1 MKKLT
6 PLFFL
11 FCLIAISYTL
21 TAQEYASTSNE
32 VYIVNS
38 DHSSIE
44 EVDMPRWSNVDTI
57 PDFDAKQNKIKIT
70 GTIYEKD
77 GVTPAKDV
85 ILSIYQTNEIGDFVL
100 VKNETKEK
108 EIYHSARIKTEA
120 DGQYTFYTF
129 MPGTTHR
136 SNELKKIHTT
146 IKEQEKE
153 EYGMYAFVFDN
164 DPLLNKLCR
173 NKLAKRGID
182 TILKFE
188 TEKENGINVAT
199 KNIILTDN
207 VSE

>member
-11 FCLIAISYTL
+11 SYFIGVSYTL

-32 VYIVNS
+32 VYISNS
-38 DHSSIE
+38 VTSSFE
-44 EVDMPRWSNVDTI
+44 EVDMPKWANVDTI
-57 PDFDAKQNKIKIT
+57 PDFESNQNKIKIT

-100 VKNETKEK
+100 VRNETEEK
-108 EIYHSARIKTEA
+108 EIYHSASIKTEA

-146 IKEQEKE
+146 IKEPGKE

-164 DPLLNKLCR
+164 DPLLKKHCR
-173 NKLAKRGID
+173 NKLDKRGID
-182 TILKFE
+182 TILKFK
-188 TEKENGINVAT
+188 KENEINVAT

-207 VSE
+207 INE

>member
-1 MKKLT
+1 MKKFT
-6 PLFFL
+6 PLFFF
-11 FCLIAISYTL
+11 FCIIAVSFTL

-32 VYIVNS
+32 VYIAKSENS
-38 DHSSIE
+38 SYE
-44 EVDMPRWSNVDTI
+44 EVDIPRWSNIDTI
-57 PDFDAKQNKIKIT
+57 PDFDTKQNKIKIT

-77 GVTPAKDV
+77 GITPAKDV

-100 VKNETKEK
+100 VKNEKNEK
-108 EIYHSARIKTEA
+108 EIYHYATIKTEA

-136 SNELKKIHTT
+136 SNELKKIHPI

-182 TILKFE
+182 NILKL
-188 TEKENGINVAT
+188 EKESDMYVAT

-207 VSE
+207 ISE

>member
-1 MKKLT
+1 MKKLK

-11 FCLIAISYTL
+11 SCIIAVSYTL
-21 TAQEYASTSNE
+21 TAQEYASVSNE
-32 VYIVNS
+32 VYIANS

-44 EVDMPRWSNVDTI
+44 DVDMPRWSNVDTI
-57 PDFDAKQNKIKIT
+57 PDFDTKQNKIKIT

-108 EIYHSARIKTEA
+108 EIYHRASIKTEA

-129 MPGTTHR
+129 IPGTTHR
-136 SNELKKIHTT
+136 SNELKKIHPT

-164 DPLLNKLCR
+164 DPLLNKHCR

-182 TILKFE
+182 SILKL
-188 TEKENGINVAT
+188 EKENDMYVAT

-207 VSE
+207 INE